1 MRNYCKMIVV
11 VCLCLCCI
19 GARAQTS
26 HWQTDIYAYQYDMT
40 AYVALAA
47 GDEAVT
53 DYSNYEVAAFC
64 GDECRGVASVQTA
77 NGKSYLYLR
86 IRSNQSS
93 GETFTFKVYVKDID
107 REVDV
112 ENFSMD
118 FAAQAVN
125 GLPSNPVV
133 LSFVPYIPGDID
145 GNGRINAVD
154 VRLLINK
161 RFNRVLPAGAIEAA
175 CDIDGNGRVNAVDVR
190 LGINLRFNR

>member
-118 FAAQAVN
+118 FAAQSVN

-133 LSFVPYIPGDID
+133 LSFVPYIPGDAD
-145 GNGRINAVD
+145 GDGVVDLTDAVAIYEFYMNGEYPNFAEIAADFDGDGTVDLTDAV
-154 VRLLINK
+154 LIYEYYMNQ
-161 RFNRVLPAGAIEAA
+161 
-175 CDIDGNGRVNAVDVR
+175 
-190 LGINLRFNR
+190 

>member
-133 LSFVPYIPGDID
+133 LSFVPYIPGDAD
-145 GNGRINAVD
+145 GDGVVDLTDAVAIYEFYMNGEYPNFAEIAADFDGDGTVDLTDAV
-154 VRLLINK
+154 LIYEYYMNQ
-161 RFNRVLPAGAIEAA
+161 
-175 CDIDGNGRVNAVDVR
+175 
-190 LGINLRFNR
+190 